1 MLFQIYGETAGYQ
14 LLGWLLVFVGLILTV
29 TRIFRCQPFC
39 APGYDPVPEK
49 GLRNR
54 RYQVAP
60 MTKYFYPEEYGL
72 ERDENDT
79 Q

>member
-1 MLFQIYGETAGYQ
+1 MGMLLTAM
-14 LLGWLLVFVGLILTV
+14 
-29 TRIFRCQPFC
+29 RIFRCQPFC

-54 RYQVAP
+54 RYQAEP
-60 MTKYFYPEEYGL
+60 MTKYFYPEEYEL
-72 ERDENDT
+72 EKDENKA